1 MKYIQKV
8 QWFIAVLLFAIMGL
22 GVAGPAMAQAKE
34 PVTPPKIITLA
45 PVGLTPELR
54 EKYSEQTI
62 LVRIKATIT
71 ETGTLDNNIQVITSS
86 GDAAFDQAVID
97 SIQQSVFTPAYTSD
111 QQAIASSIV
120 LPLNVKVEKYLPE
133 EEAVNQ
139 PGNEQAPNQ

>member
-8 QWFIAVLLFAIMGL
+8 KWFVAVLLFAVMGL
-22 GVAGPAMAQAKE
+22 GMTMPAMAQGQD
-34 PVTPPKIITLA
+34 PVTPPKIVTLA
-45 PVGLTPELR
+45 PVGLTSELR

-71 ETGTLDNNIQVITSS
+71 ETGTMDSNIQVITSS

-97 SIQQSVFTPAYTSD
+97 SIQQSVFTPAYTGD

-120 LPLNVKVEKYLPE
+120 LPLNIKVEKYLPE
-133 EEAVNQ
+133 EEAVSQ
-139 PGNEQAPNQ
+139 AGDEQAPDQ